1 MPSELESAAQ
11 DLLSQRQRLADVYT
25 EFLLL
30 VPKHAVEA
38 ATSTVR
44 LMLFIGLNFETEEL
58 FKRLCDLLTFDELTF
73 KKEAI
78 QLEKD
83 LTSLLTH
90 YIKARDAYLA
100 KR

>member
-1 MPSELESAAQ
+1 MSSDLERATQ
-11 DLLSQRQRLADVYT
+11 DILSYRRCFGDLCM
-25 EFLLL
+25 EFIRA
-30 VPKHAVEA
+30 VPKHTVEA
-38 ATSTVR
+38 ATDTVR
-44 LMLFIGLNFETEEL
+44 TMLFIGWNFETEEL
-58 FKRLCDLLTFDELTF
+58 FKRLCDLLTLDEFTF